1 MYYANGVYTD
11 TGFTDRKILEL
22 SKDSDGYYY
31 YNFSGEMYL
40 SNYKSSFNQYL
51 NYTTWNYAY
60 TFINTI
66 RYPKY
71 YTEKAAPTIST
82 LYASTIYRNS
92 AHLTTLM
99 RNDTEQVIWNYK
111 KDDILKKGKYINLN
125 QI

>member
-1 MYYANGVYTD
+1 MYYDNGVYTD
-11 TGFTDRKILEL
+11 TGFTDRKILQL

-40 SNYKSSFNQYL
+40 SNHSSSFSKYL

-71 YTEKAAPTIST
+71 YTEKSAPTIST

-99 RNDTEQVIWNYK
+99 RNDAEMAKIDYMS
-111 KDDILKKGKYINLN
+111 DDILKK
-125 QI
+125 